1 MILLGANPAQVMVDT
16 SGYNVLEQRAREQY
30 ALPKDLDMVTSENRR
45 VELSVKLDQSE
56 GLLVETVGFAQ
67 GGDFYSASDNE
78 KTTLWRRLLSNN
90 RDLVILVEA

>member
-45 VELSVKLDQSE
+45 VELSVKLHLSE
-56 GLLVETVGFAQ
+56 GLLV
-67 GGDFYSASDNE
+67 
-78 KTTLWRRLLSNN
+78 
-90 RDLVILVEA
+90 